1 MTTILARDV
10 LPDMVIRTMF
20 EPGPP
25 VGPVASATLR
35 VASVDGHDGVVQIH
49 ADCWSSR
56 IFEIPDHVKVQ
67 VLQWPAYAHETV
79 DIDPEVTQS
88 WHEGT
93 GLDVGREAL
102 RKFMAEPN
110 KANTLDTAIRTAFKP
125 GGVTASCESI
135 ADQVEAAVERVLRR
149 QQSKGQHPAKGA
161 V

>member
-67 VLQWPAYAHETV
+67 VLQWPAYAHEVVAT
-79 DIDPEVTQS
+79 DPEVTES
-88 WHEGT
+88 WDEDPE
-93 GLDVGREAL
+93 LEVDNEALREAL
-102 RKFMAEPN
+102 AEDDGTRIPMVEVN
-110 KANTLDTAIRTAFKP
+110 RYIRDVADGDFP
-125 GGVTASCESI
+125 I
-135 ADQVEAAVERVLRR
+135 DDQVKAAVWSVLRR
-149 QQSKGQHPAKGA
+149 QQSKGQYPSNGGK
-161 V
+161 